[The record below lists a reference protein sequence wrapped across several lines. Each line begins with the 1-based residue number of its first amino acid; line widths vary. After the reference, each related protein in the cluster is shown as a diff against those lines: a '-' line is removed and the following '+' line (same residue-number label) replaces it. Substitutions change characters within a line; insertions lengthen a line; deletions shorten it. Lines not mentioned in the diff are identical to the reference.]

1 MEAVVR
7 EDDHRHRR
15 VTEVIGDVEDEPVMV
30 DENRIQRLVK
40 QLSRDR
46 PFELVEPQIQEFQAR
61 KLQNNLGELSG
72 EPIVAEIQFKEELQ
86 LPELVRDSPTEPI
99 RVNMEQCEIHQQAEL
114 LREVAGDVAVVEVD
128 SGDGVDLVVVERRS
142 AENSGVVA
150 DFGSDPV
157 GGEIHGIGE
166 NGLLPCL

>member
-15 VTEVIGDVEDEPVMV
+15 VTKVIGDVEDEPVMV

-46 PFELVEPQIQEFQAR
+46 PFELVEPQIQEFQAW

-99 RVNMEQCEIHQQAEL
+99 RVNME
-114 LREVAGDVAVVEVD
+114 
-128 SGDGVDLVVVERRS
+128 
-142 AENSGVVA
+142 
-150 DFGSDPV
+150 
-157 GGEIHGIGE
+157 
-166 NGLLPCL
+166 